1 MSSVEKRVMKRRL
14 AGSYLSTLI
23 SISLVLLLVGV
34 ACMLLVN
41 ARGVSA
47 YFKEHVQVSVIMET
61 GVSDGQAL
69 EFMHGLDSLPFI
81 RSTAFVSKERGT
93 QEMKEMLGEDFLSVF
108 ETSPVPASID
118 VTLVPEYVS
127 SDSLAVVRDRIGESP
142 LVDEVAYQQSLIDA
156 LNANLG
162 RIALSIGVFVA
173 LLLFISIVLIGNT
186 VRLAVFSHRF
196 TVHTMRLVGATKSF
210 IRAPF
215 MFQAAVQGLLASF
228 IAIAALV
235 AGLFVIKREFN
246 QLFEIFGLD
255 MLLVVMGIVTAC
267 GVTICVVSTYVI
279 VGKLVSLSKDE
290 LYA

>member
-47 YFKEHVQVSVIMET
+47 YFREHVQVSVIMET

-127 SDSLAVVRDRIGESP
+127 SDSLAVVRDRIGASP

-215 MFQAAVQGLLASF
+215 MFQAAVQGLLAAF

-235 AGLFVIKREFN
+235 AGLFVIKREFT